1 MDISETCLTVGAA
14 AFELGVP
21 VAAVIALAFAPGM
34 RKFAALLLGA
44 VTPLL
49 VAYVLMAGSY
59 FFETGEPSGRFPFSA
74 VWMMSFVVYLALAIV
89 GAVLAFIPMPS
100 NLYVRY
106 FVGLLSAPMSCALLS
121 LIS

>member
-59 FFETGEPSGRFPFSA
+59 FSKRESLPADFPF
-74 VWMMSFVVYLALAIV
+74 
-89 GAVLAFIPMPS
+89 
-100 NLYVRY
+100 
-106 FVGLLSAPMSCALLS
+106 LLCG
-121 LIS
+121 

>member
-1 MDISETCLTVGAA
+1 
-14 AFELGVP
+14 VP

-74 VWMMSFVVYLALAIV
+74 VWMMS
-89 GAVLAFIPMPS
+89 
-100 NLYVRY
+100 
-106 FVGLLSAPMSCALLS
+106 LLFT
-121 LIS
+121 